1 MTDDDGRVSIKI
13 PEKFEGDKREW
24 IIPEEGFRYLIRLAF
39 ETLPVP
45 MGKREE
51 ILVKIAEKIFPP
63 KS

>member
-39 ETLPVP
+39 ETLPVNKK
-45 MGKREE
+45 KREE

-63 KS
+63 KA